1 MAKPSIL
8 IISFSPIS
16 SSPRVRKQVA
26 ILRDEYEVVTAGFGA
41 EGISGTEHIELATDP
56 ELRGIYRLRGL
67 YQIIFLLR
75 MFRAFTMNNPRF
87 LDAIDKLSFRKWDV
101 IIAHNSETVPIAR
114 TLRPNMGVMCDLHEY
129 APEQHEPSAKWRFL
143 VLPYIKWLLRHEVR
157 HVDEVI
163 NVGEGIIDRYEKEF
177 GIRSALVTNAS
188 PYKEF
193 EPTPTASPI
202 RLVHSGIPAPER
214 RPEVMIEA
222 VKQSRAD
229 VTLDFYFMETDREY
243 LAKLKELA
251 GSDARIAFQ
260 KPVAYEQLVETL
272 HSYDLG
278 LSFILP
284 TQFNDEWCLPNK
296 FFDFIQARLG
306 IIIGPSPE
314 LAQYVGKYGLGAV
327 AEDFSAASL
336 AIVLDGLT
344 LEQVDA
350 WKRAAHDCAY
360 ELSAEQQ
367 SGAWL
372 EGVERIVAAA
382 SARA

>member
-8 IISFSPIS
+8 IISFSPIN

-26 ILRDEYEVVTAGFGA
+26 VLRDKYDLVTAGFGA
-41 EGISGTEHIELATDP
+41 EGIPGVQHIELAADP
-56 ELRGIYRLRGL
+56 GLRGIYRIRGL

-87 LDAIDKLSFRKWDV
+87 LDAIDKLSFKKWDV
-101 IIAHNSETVPIAR
+101 VIAHNSDVVPIAR
-114 TLRPNMGVMCDLHEY
+114 ALDPRMGVMCDLHEY
-129 APEQHEPSAKWRFL
+129 APEQHEPSMQWRFL
-143 VLPYIKWLLRHEVR
+143 VLPYIKWLLRHEVKR
-157 HVDEVI
+157 VAEVV
-163 NVGEGIIDRYEKEF
+163 NVGEGIIARYEKEF
-177 GIRSALVTNAS
+177 GIKSTLVTNAS
-188 PYKEF
+188 PYKDF
-193 EPTPTASPI
+193 EPTPTVSPI

-222 VKQSRAD
+222 VKLSQAPI
-229 VTLDFYFMETDREY
+229 TLDFYFMETDRAY

-251 GSDARIAFQ
+251 GSDERITFQ
-260 KPVAYEQLVETL
+260 KPVPYEELVDTL

-278 LSFILP
+278 LGFILP

-296 FFDFIQARLG
+296 FFDFVQARLG
-306 IIIGPSPE
+306 VVIGPSPE
-314 LAQYVGKYGLGAV
+314 LAQYVSKYGLGAITK
-327 AEDFSAASL
+327 DFSAESL
-336 AIVLDGLT
+336 AALFDTLT
-344 LEQVDA
+344 IEDVDT
-350 WKRAAHDCAY
+350 WKSAAHDCAY

-372 EGVERIVAAA
+372 EGVERIVAGA

>member
-8 IISFSPIS
+8 IISFSPIN

-26 ILRDEYEVVTAGFGA
+26 ILREDYEVVTAGFGS
-41 EGISGTEHIELATDP
+41 EGIAGTQHIELAADP
-56 ELRGIYRLRGL
+56 GLRGIYRIRGM

-75 MFRAFTMNNPRF
+75 MFRAFTVNNPRF
-87 LDAIDKLSFRKWDV
+87 LDAVDKLSTRQWDV
-101 IIAHNSETVPIAR
+101 VIAHNSEVVPIAR
-114 TLRPNMGVMCDLHEY
+114 ALRPRMGIMCDLHEY
-129 APEQHEPSAKWRFL
+129 APEQHEPSMKWRFL
-143 VLPYIKWLLRHEVR
+143 ILPYINWLLRNEVTQA
-157 HVDEVI
+157 DEVI
-163 NVGEGIIDRYEKEF
+163 NVGEGIIARYEREF
-177 GIRSALVTNAS
+177 GIKSALVTNAS

-193 EPTPTASPI
+193 EPTSTSLPL

-222 VKQSRAD
+222 VKQSRAN
-229 VTLDFYFMETDREY
+229 VTLDFYFMETDMQY
-243 LAKLKELA
+243 LAQLKELA
-251 GSDARIAFQ
+251 ASDARITFQ
-260 KPVAYEQLVETL
+260 KPAPYEKLVETL

-314 LAQYVGKYGLGAV
+314 LTRYVGKYELGAV
-327 AEDFSAASL
+327 ARDFSAASL
-336 AIVLDGLT
+336 AELLDTLT
-344 LEQVDA
+344 PEQVDI
-350 WKRAAHDCAY
+350 WKQSAHKHAY
-360 ELSAEQQ
+360 ELSAENQ

-372 EGVERIVAAA
+372 EGVERIVARA
-382 SARA
+382 SS

>member
-1 MAKPSIL
+1 MAKPSVL

-16 SSPRVRKQVA
+16 SSPRVRKQIAV
-26 ILRDEYEVVTAGFGA
+26 LRDKYDVVTAGFGA
-41 EGISGTEHIELATDP
+41 EGISGTEHIELAASP
-56 ELRGIYRLRGL
+56 GLRGIYRIRGL

-87 LDAIDKLSFRKWDV
+87 LDAVDKLSFRKWDV
-101 IIAHNSETVPIAR
+101 VIAHNSEVVPIAR
-114 TLRPNMGVMCDLHEY
+114 ALKPSMGVMCDLHEY
-129 APEQHEPSAKWRFL
+129 APEQHEPTLKWRFL
-143 VLPYIKWLLRHEVR
+143 VLPYINWLLRNEVV
-157 HVDEVI
+157 HADEVVT
-163 NVGEGIIDRYEKEF
+163 VGEGIIARYEKEF
-177 GIRSALVTNAS
+177 GITSALATNAS

-193 EPTPTASPI
+193 EPVQTGSPI

-222 VKQSRAD
+222 VKQSQAQ
-229 VTLDFYFMETDREY
+229 VTLDFYFMETDKAY

-251 GSDARIAFQ
+251 ASDARITFQ
-260 KPVAYEQLVETL
+260 KPVAYEDLVDTL

-306 IIIGPSPE
+306 IVIGPSPE
-314 LAQYVGKYGLGAV
+314 LAEYVGKYGLGAV
-327 AEDFSAASL
+327 TEDFSAESL
-336 AIVLDGLT
+336 ATLLGTLT
-344 LEQVDA
+344 PEKVDA
-350 WKRAAHDCAY
+350 WKQAAHDCAH
-360 ELSAEQQ
+360 ELSAEEQ

-372 EGVERIVAAA
+372 EGVDRIVEKVDF
-382 SARA
+382 SA